1 MVTHQYFIRT
11 WSPFFAGYSDDEVG
25 VTPHKSV
32 PIHTRTARSQEE
44 RVKQTVLKRE
54 IKATA
59 SCIRPSGLFKFI
71 SDITIEIPVFWDM
84 ALCGFLN
91 NRREN
96 TPIVR
101 LA

>member
-1 MVTHQYFIRT
+1 VVTHRYFIRT
-11 WSPFFAGYSDDEVG
+11 WRPLFSGYSDDEVG

-44 RVKQTVLKRE
+44 CVKQTVIKCE
-54 IKATA
+54 IEATA
-59 SCIRPSGLFKFI
+59 FYIRPSGLFKFI
-71 SDITIEIPVFWDM
+71 SDISIEILSFRDM

-91 NRREN
+91 NRLDN
-96 TPIVR
+96 TTIDR